1 MYIFQIMYNQNPDLQ
16 LTHVWKWQPK
26 FPKHYLDFHFWE
38 YLEKSQHQC
47 ASKFQQVRSIFGT
60 SEREMKTQIWAI
72 VLLFLT
78 SDGVTRPKET
88 CWSIPRNQ
96 ITQINKDLIFSILQS
111 STETTK
117 IPHFIFYFL
126 FSYSLVS
133 LICANLTERA
143 PHHHN

>member
-1 MYIFQIMYNQNPDLQ
+1 MSGNDNPDSLNII
-16 LTHVWKWQPK
+16 LISIFENIWKNHNINVHLN
-26 FPKHYLDFHFWE
+26 FNGF
-38 YLEKSQHQC
+38 
-47 ASKFQQVRSIFGT
+47 VRSIFGT

-78 SDGVTRPKET
+78 SDDVTRPKET
-88 CWSIPRNQ
+88 CWSIPWNQITQ
-96 ITQINKDLIFSILQS
+96 ITQINKDLIFSNLQS

-133 LICANLTERA
+133 LICANLTKRA